1 MDSNSL
7 VLEILRQENLF
18 KMSIFQKQDLA
29 STVRHYSQRSFS
41 IGEINRL
48 CQEIVCILNKAN
60 KKGLLENEALENLRK
75 TGQLFWEHFFTREV
89 KEKLKA
95 SSPTD
100 LILSLDDDLI
110 NIPWELVFDGEQ
122 FLCLKFN
129 LGRLVRTKQQVRIPQ
144 YRSLSHKPKMLIL
157 ANPTGDLKSSYLEG
171 VNIRNQF
178 DTKRSQISIYFKST
192 DADSLYVKKNLRDYD
207 IVHFAGHCEYDPN
220 DPRNT
225 GWVLSDRIFS
235 AKDILVMGEDYS
247 LPSLVFSNACQS
259 AKSDSGTINPDYQTK
274 TYSLA
279 SAFLFSGVRHY
290 IGTSRKIEDQVSF
303 LFAKEFYSQLIRHK
317 AVGEC
322 MRLSRLRL
330 IKEYGINSIF
340 WASYLLYGDP
350 NFILLKPKP
359 KGSPLSFKKENF
371 FSGRPL
377 IIFLLLLVI
386 LSILTAAFFYFP
398 LRYPREYFNFLNSKE
413 LFDKGENIKVMRNC
427 EAIIKKDP
435 LFLDAY
441 ILLADTH
448 TRLGQSDLAI
458 KDYFDLAL
466 YGQKKNDVSKV
477 SSAYIGIGWIYQQE
491 GKYSK
496 AMEFYNKALAIAK
509 ESGNKLNEAIVLRK
523 MAVWNIGK
531 DNNDEALVL
540 LTKSSEIN
548 RQRQYKNEHK
558 YHLAC
563 DYFDIG
569 LVLENKDEFASSRE
583 FYLKSKTLFEEI
595 KAANELSD
603 YYFNLGEVYLFEKN
617 YQKALE
623 SYMVGLKIDQLK
635 DNRPS
640 LAADYNMIGELYM
653 EMGNLA
659 EAENYFNK
667 TILLASQIKVPQEL
681 AAAYY
686 DLGVLNK
693 RTGNIKKT
701 RDFFNKAIEIYH
713 DIETSDFSRVT
724 NELNEL
730 PSDTK

>member
-7 VLEILRQENLF
+7 VLEILKQDNLF
-18 KMSIFQKQDLA
+18 KMSIFQKYDLA

-48 CQEIVCILNKAN
+48 CQEIVSILNKAN
-60 KKGLLENEALENLRK
+60 KKGLIENELLENLRK
-75 TGQLFWEHFFTREV
+75 TGQLFWEHFLTREV
-89 KEKLKA
+89 KEMLRA
-95 SSPTD
+95 SPSLD

-129 LGRLVRTKQQVRIPQ
+129 LGRLVRTKQQVHIPQ
-144 YRSLSHKPKMLIL
+144 YRSLLHKPKMLIL
-157 ANPTGDLKSSYLEG
+157 ANPAGDLKSAYLEG

-178 DTKRSQISIYFKST
+178 DAKRSQISIYFKST

-207 IVHFAGHCEYDPN
+207 IVHFAGHCEYDSKE
-220 DPRNT
+220 PRNT

-235 AKDILVMGEDYS
+235 IKDILIMGEGDS

-259 AKSDSGTINPDYQTK
+259 AKPNADTISLDYQAK

-303 LFAKEFYSQLIRHK
+303 VFAKEFYSQLIRHK

-322 MRLSRLRL
+322 IRLARLRL

-359 KGSPLSFKKENF
+359 KSLPLHFKKEKF
-371 FSGRPL
+371 FSGKP
-377 IIFLLLLVI
+377 FKALLLISIV
-386 LSILTAAFFYFP
+386 LSILASLFFYFP
-398 LRYPREYFNFLNSKE
+398 LRYPKEYFNFLSSKE
-413 LFDKGENIKVMRNC
+413 LFNKGENIKVIHSC
-427 EAIIKKDP
+427 EAIIRKDP

-441 ILLADTH
+441 ILLADAH
-448 TRLGQSDLAI
+448 FRLGQSDLAI

-466 YGQKKNDVSKV
+466 YSQKKHDTAKV
-477 SSAYIGIGWIYQQE
+477 SCAYIGIGWIYQHG

-496 AMEFYNKALAIAK
+496 AIEFYNKALVTAK
-509 ESGNKLNEAIVLRK
+509 ESGNKLNQAIALRK
-523 MAVWNIGK
+523 IAVWNIDKG
-531 DNNDEALVL
+531 NNDEALVL

-548 RQRQYKNEHK
+548 RQRLHKNEHK

-569 LVLENKDEFASSRE
+569 LVMENKDELSSSRD
-583 FYLKSKTLFEEI
+583 FYMKSKELFDEI
-595 KAANELSD
+595 KSANELSD
-603 YYFNLGEVYLFEKN
+603 YYFNLGEVYFFEKN
-617 YQKALE
+617 YQGALE
-623 SYMVGLKIDQLK
+623 LYMIGLKMDQLQ

-640 LAADYNMIGELYM
+640 LAADYNMIGDLYM

-667 TILLASQIKVPQEL
+667 TIMLASQIKAVQEL

-686 DLGVLNK
+686 SLGILNK
-693 RTGNIKKT
+693 RTGNINKT
-701 RDFFNKAIEIYH
+701 RHFFNNALEIYR
-713 DIETSDFSRVT
+713 DIETSDFARIT

-730 PSDTK
+730 PPGGK

>member
-1 MDSNSL
+1 
-7 VLEILRQENLF
+7 
-18 KMSIFQKQDLA
+18 
-29 STVRHYSQRSFS
+29 
-41 IGEINRL
+41 
-48 CQEIVCILNKAN
+48 
-60 KKGLLENEALENLRK
+60 
-75 TGQLFWEHFFTREV
+75 
-89 KEKLKA
+89 
-95 SSPTD
+95 
-100 LILSLDDDLI
+100 
-110 NIPWELVFDGEQ
+110 
-122 FLCLKFN
+122 
-129 LGRLVRTKQQVRIPQ
+129 
-144 YRSLSHKPKMLIL
+144 LIL
-157 ANPTGDLKSSYLEG
+157 ANPTGDLKSAYLEG

-192 DADSLYVKKNLRDYD
+192 DADSLYIKKNLRDYD
-207 IVHFAGHCEYDPN
+207 IVHFAGHCEYDSK
-220 DPRNT
+220 DPHGT

-235 AKDILVMGEDYS
+235 TKDILIMGEDYS

-259 AKSDSGTINPDYQTK
+259 AKSSADTISLDYQTK

-303 LFAKEFYSQLIRHK
+303 IFAKEFYSQLIRHK

-322 MRLSRLRL
+322 VRLSRLRL

-359 KGSPLSFKKENF
+359 KASLLPLKKEKF
-371 FSGRPL
+371 FSSKPL
-377 IIFLLLLVI
+377 KAFLLILI
-386 LSILTAAFFYFP
+386 ALSIAASLFFYFP
-398 LRYPREYFNFLNSKE
+398 LRYPKEYFDFLNSAE
-413 LFDKGENIKVMRNC
+413 LFNKGENIKVMHNC

-448 TRLGQSDLAI
+448 SRMGQSGLAI

-466 YGQKKNDVSKV
+466 YSQKKHDTAKL
-477 SSAYIGIGWIYQQE
+477 SSAYTGIGWIYQQE

-496 AMEFYNKALAIAK
+496 AIEFYNKALAIAK
-509 ESGNKLNEAIVLRK
+509 ESGNRLNEAIVLRK
-523 MAVWNIGK
+523 MAVWNIDKG
-531 DNNDEALVL
+531 NNDAALVL

-548 RQRQYKNEHK
+548 RQSQHKNEHK
-558 YHLAC
+558 YQLAC

-569 LVLENKDEFASSRE
+569 LVLENKDEFSSSRD
-583 FYLKSKTLFEEI
+583 FYLKSKALFEEI
-595 KAANELSD
+595 KAVNELSD

-640 LAADYNMIGELYM
+640 LAADYNMVGELYM

-667 TILLASQIKVPQEL
+667 TIMLASQIK
-681 AAAYY
+681 
-686 DLGVLNK
+686 
-693 RTGNIKKT
+693 
-701 RDFFNKAIEIYH
+701 
-713 DIETSDFSRVT
+713 
-724 NELNEL
+724 
-730 PSDTK
+730 